1 MILKFFKNSFLAI
14 ILFCLLFSFSSYTED
29 LNYRNNFF
37 NDFVDYD
44 NPDLLGL
51 SGSNKLE
58 YVNYILLDKSFV
70 GFKEALAFKESC
82 GNYSVINKLGYLGK
96 YQFGLS
102 TLSLLGIN
110 DTDYFLSSPK
120 LQEKV
125 FLANLKR
132 NKWVLRRDILRFSG
146 KKINGILITES
157 GILAAAHLA
166 GPGSIKKYLRS
177 HGAFNF
183 QDAFG
188 TTVESYLNNFSKYD
202 LSNIIALRRPVIS
215 FTELPQL

>member
-1 MILKFFKNSFLAI
+1 MFVKFLKNPFPAI
-14 ILFCLLFSFSSYTED
+14 TLFCLLFSFSSYTENS
-29 LNYRNNFF
+29 NYINNLF
-37 NDFVDYD
+37 NDSVEYE
-44 NPDLLGL
+44 NPNLFDF
-51 SGSNKLE
+51 SSSNKYE
-58 YVNYILLDKSFV
+58 CVNYVLLDKSFI

-82 GNYSVINKLGYLGK
+82 GNYGVINKLGYLGK

-102 TLSLLGIN
+102 TLSLLGVN

-177 HGAFNF
+177 DGAINF
-183 QDAFG
+183 EDAFG
-188 TTVESYLNNFSKYD
+188 TTIESYLYNFSKYD

-215 FTELPQL
+215 FY

>member
-14 ILFCLLFSFSSYTED
+14 TLFYFSSYAED
-29 LNYRNNFF
+29 INYKNNLFSY
-37 NDFVDYD
+37 FVNYE
-44 NPDLLGL
+44 NPNLLGL
-51 SGSNKLE
+51 STSNNYE
-58 YVNYILLDKSFV
+58 YVNYVLLDKSFV

-102 TLSLLGIN
+102 TLSLLGVN
-110 DTDYFLSSPK
+110 DTDHFLSSPK
-120 LQEKV
+120 LQEEV

-177 HGAFNF
+177 DGAINF
-183 QDAFG
+183 EDAFG
-188 TTVESYLNNFSKYD
+188 TTIESYLNNFSKYD
-202 LSNIIALRRPVIS
+202 LSNIVALRRPLIR
-215 FTELPQL
+215 FH